1 MYTKRRGVLFSLGAI
16 AIIALVSI
24 ACTSSPPASA
34 VSTLRLAYRPL
45 ALADVTPV
53 ILKESG
59 RTSSDGVRV
68 ELVPV
73 PSPQIA
79 LQRFDA
85 GEVDAIAGLTMEAV
99 LQRIADQ
106 KDPGFL
112 AFYFQVDVPGEGWVS
127 LVANRRLGTVSV
139 KDLGGKTVAS
149 LPTDQARWLVRRILL
164 SAGVP
169 SDQIKI
175 SDYNPSAPL
184 LGLESGEHDAL
195 FGLEPAISRASAQG
209 HSVIAR
215 GPVSQYL
222 YNGQPVPLSASVIR
236 KSFIREHPEAYKAF
250 LELYRG
256 ALDLQ
261 KAKPDEVRTFFSKGD
276 YGALDENVRK
286 SLAFSNLVEPTAPG
300 VVDTLKRFVADLRQ
314 AGVLK
319 TDIDVTTLITQ

>member
-1 MYTKRRGVLFSLGAI
+1 MKKHSLVIVVLLSLATM
-16 AIIALVSI
+16 ALWG
-24 ACTSSPPASA
+24 CTRQENATPRETN
-34 VSTLRLAYRPL
+34 VILRLAYRPL

-53 ILKESG
+53 IMKESG
-59 RTSSDGVRV
+59 RIASDGVRV
-68 ELVPV
+68 ELVAV

-85 GEVDAIAGLTMEAV
+85 GEVDAIAGLTMESV

-112 AFYFQVDVPGEGWVS
+112 AFYFQVDIPNEGWVS
-127 LVANRRLGTVSV
+127 LVANRRLGNVSV
-139 KDLGGKTVAS
+139 KDLSGKTVAS

-164 SAGVP
+164 SSGIPPEQV
-169 SDQIKI
+169 KI

-195 FGLEPAISRASAQG
+195 FGLEPAISRAAAQG
-209 HSVIAR
+209 HSVIAK

-236 KSFIREHPEAYKAF
+236 KSFVREHPDAYKAF
-250 LELYRG
+250 LGLYRA
-256 ALDLQ
+256 ALDHQ
-261 KAKPDEVRTFFSKGD
+261 KARPDEVRAYFSKND

-286 SLAFSNLVEPTAPG
+286 TLAFSNLVEPVAPG
-300 VVDTLKRFVADLRQ
+300 VVDTLKRFIADLRQ

-319 TDIDVTTLITQ
+319 NDIDVTTLISQ